1 MQGQIACFFTGNCH
15 QFNYIAGVLLETI
28 PARNAAVCL
37 FSYCNIIDAE
47 CFIPNIILVPN
58 TLSFD
63 GFIFDRFLELILD
76 LEIVFFEFSQCLGC
90 LTNNFLFH

>member
-47 CFIPNIILVPN
+47 CFKK
-58 TLSFD
+58 LSSCSN
-63 GFIFDRFLELILD
+63 GCLRFIFVVLVVVVV
-76 LEIVFFEFSQCLGC
+76 EIYFFTSDHQ
-90 LTNNFLFH
+90 TFHTIF